1 MSETV
6 EVSRVPAVL
15 RDAALEDLFHEVCLR
30 HQSRG
35 GGKGPAL
42 RKKSGVTVGLPREFT
57 MADANSILGLH
68 NTKVKVKALVP
79 DDLVDPH
86 CLASKKS
93 LMMLYTAF
101 LPEKTLMETI
111 TELWTE
117 AYDTQNEPVAA
128 LYLSHIVKR
137 DAKGRR
143 GALVPNPKALK
154 RRPALKRVSLLPEP
168 VEEVVL
174 PSDYEKVVARH
185 LKRTSRDSRDEK
197 RLSRSSFYRDQALRD
212 LGNPT
217 TRPST
222 EGEEAPERAETP
234 YDIREAIARRAS
246 RLGISQKSPLLKNA
260 GRGPPGSIPGVN

>member
-1 MSETV
+1 MTRPSWLGRAVRNRHRHAIEQA
-6 EVSRVPAVL
+6 SR
-15 RDAALEDLFHEVCLR
+15 RWRGGRREDAAR
-30 HQSRG
+30 TR
-35 GGKGPAL
+35 
-42 RKKSGVTVGLPREFT
+42 RKVLISTQV
-57 MADANSILGLH
+57 
-68 NTKVKVKALVP
+68 
-79 DDLVDPH
+79 
-86 CLASKKS
+86 
-93 LMMLYTAF
+93 
-101 LPEKTLMETI
+101 

-143 GALVPNPKALK
+143 GALVPNPKAMK
-154 RRPALKRVSLLPEP
+154 RRPAIAARVSLLPEP
-168 VEEVVL
+168 LPEVVL

>member
-1 MSETV
+1 MRLLRHAYAIATESRYTQTQVWEEVEAAARTEIGAKKLKRLGEPKRTARKTWRAPNLQEEVEDMALVFRDLEEDFDKMRRRQHDLGVSHGPVCQVSETV

-93 LMMLYTAF
+93 VMMLFTAF

-143 GALVPNPKALK
+143 GALVPTP
-154 RRPALKRVSLLPEP
+154 
-168 VEEVVL
+168 
-174 PSDYEKVVARH
+174 
-185 LKRTSRDSRDEK
+185 
-197 RLSRSSFYRDQALRD
+197 RL
-212 LGNPT
+212 
-217 TRPST
+217 
-222 EGEEAPERAETP
+222 
-234 YDIREAIARRAS
+234 
-246 RLGISQKSPLLKNA
+246 
-260 GRGPPGSIPGVN
+260 